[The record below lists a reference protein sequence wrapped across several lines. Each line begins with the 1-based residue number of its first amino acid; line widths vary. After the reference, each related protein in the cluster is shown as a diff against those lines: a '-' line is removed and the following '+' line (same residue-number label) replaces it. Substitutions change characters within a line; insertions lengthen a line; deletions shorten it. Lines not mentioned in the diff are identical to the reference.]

1 MLLVEDDYEL
11 LFCSTPSPLAPIR
24 KFVPTNARPATP
36 KDIFLYHSKKSHS
49 LLGPGMSLN
58 NASLFCSHFQHTWSR
73 QCSKMF
79 DELKLIS
86 SYTCINYDIWK
97 QTVLSIHACVSKDYV
112 CISLSLSLS
121 LSLYLWFFKAT
132 SLYMQKFCTC
142 IPVFAFCM
150 DNFFCKLWISKFS
163 TTDISNYF
171 MINMMIVNSR
181 FIRYMYLQSIRVYLL
196 LDESNK
202 RIKRY
207 LRMIIHQ
214 L

>member
-58 NASLFCSHFQHTWSR
+58 NASWSCSHFLHTWSR
-73 QCSKMF
+73 RCSKML

-86 SYTCINYDIWK
+86 SYACINYDIWE

-112 CISLSLSLS
+112 CISLSLSLF
-121 LSLYLWFFKAT
+121 LSISGFSKLQVCICKSFAHVYQYLHFAWITFFVNYEFQNCQQ
-132 SLYMQKFCTC
+132 LIFQ
-142 IPVFAFCM
+142 II
-150 DNFFCKLWISKFS
+150 LW
-163 TTDISNYF
+163 
-171 MINMMIVNSR
+171 
-181 FIRYMYLQSIRVYLL
+181 SIWW
-196 LDESNK
+196 
-202 RIKRY
+202 
-207 LRMIIHQ
+207 
-214 L
+214 

>member
-58 NASLFCSHFQHTWSR
+58 NASWSCSHFLHTWSR
-73 QCSKMF
+73 RCSKMF
-79 DELKLIS
+79 DELKLIK
-86 SYTCINYDIWK
+86 SYACINYDIWE

-121 LSLYLWFFKAT
+121 LSLFVLSLSLSLYLWFFKAT
-132 SLYMQKFCTC
+132 RVMHMYTSIC
-142 IPVFAFCM
+142 I
-150 DNFFCKLWISKFS
+150 L
-163 TTDISNYF
+163 
-171 MINMMIVNSR
+171 
-181 FIRYMYLQSIRVYLL
+181 
-196 LDESNK
+196 
-202 RIKRY
+202 
-207 LRMIIHQ
+207 HG
-214 L
+214 